1 MPIRVLM
8 VCFSHREAN
17 FRLSLAD
24 PEAAQA
30 DIVRLR
36 DDLEATIERN
46 PGFRD
51 ALAPIANLT
60 APCPLAASMARAA
73 RLVGDVGPMAAVA
86 GAVAATV
93 ANFAIARGE
102 TEVVIDNGGDLAV
115 YAPRAV
121 VIGVYGG
128 PNSGLGDRLAL
139 RIEPRDRPVAVC
151 ASSSRMG
158 HSLSFGDCDLAVVVG
173 RDGAVADAAATSAA
187 NQVHNEADIQPT
199 LERIAALPDIDG
211 VLLARDGRV
220 GVMGRTM
227 PQLVR
232 CRDDEVFCKITGDS
246 AALSN
251 LCQPEGARPKH
262 LVTQKA
268 ASPQTEPI

>member
-1 MPIRVLM
+1 MTR
-8 VCFSHREAN
+8 FSHREAN
-17 FRLSLAD
+17 FRLTLAD
-24 PEAAQA
+24 TEAAQA

-36 DDLEATIERN
+36 SDLEATIAGN

-51 ALAPIANLT
+51 ALAPIGDLI
-60 APCPLAASMARAA
+60 APCPLAADMARAV

-86 GAVAATV
+86 GAVAVTV

-102 TEVVIDNGGDLAV
+102 AEVVIDNGGDLAV
-115 YAPRAV
+115 YAPHAV
-121 VIGVYGG
+121 AIGVYGG
-128 PNSGLGDRLAL
+128 PDSGLGDRLAL
-139 RIEPRDRPVAVC
+139 RIEPRDGPVAVC

-173 RDGAVADAAATSAA
+173 ADGAVTDAAATSAA
-187 NQVHNEADIQPT
+187 NQVRCGDDIQPT

-227 PQLVR
+227 PPLVR

-251 LCQPEGARPKH
+251 VRQPVGRSPSSSAKGA
-262 LVTQKA
+262 T
-268 ASPQTEPI
+268 PQAPPRRVPSNQR

>member
-1 MPIRVLM
+1 M

-17 FRLSLAD
+17 FRLSLAS
-24 PEAAQA
+24 PQPARA

-36 DDLEATIERN
+36 ADLEATIERN

-51 ALAPIANLT
+51 ALVPVGSLI
-60 APCPLAASMARAA
+60 APCPLAAGMARAA

-86 GAVAATV
+86 GAVAAAV
-93 ANFAIARGE
+93 AKSAIARGE

-121 VIGVYGG
+121 IIGVYGG
-128 PNSGLGDRLAL
+128 PTSGLGDQLAL
-139 RIEPRDRPVAVC
+139 RIEPRDGPVAVC

-158 HSLSFGDCDLAVVVG
+158 HSLSFGDCDLAVVIG
-173 RDGAVADAAATSAA
+173 QDGAVADAGATSAA
-187 NQVHNEADIQPT
+187 NQVRCEADIQPT
-199 LERIAALPDIDG
+199 LERIAALPEIDG

-220 GVMGRTM
+220 GVMGRAM
-227 PQLVR
+227 PPLVR
-232 CRDDEVFCKITGDS
+232 CRDEEVFCKITGDS

-251 LCQPEGARPKH
+251 LCQRVSSFVPC
-262 LVTQKA
+262 
-268 ASPQTEPI
+268 